1 MSSDTVRIVTGEWS
15 PYISERFVGGG
26 ISCHIVREAFARMGH
41 EVEYTFTMPWIE
53 RIYELARAGEFD
65 ATMAWRAT
73 PVRLEHFVSS
83 AEPVMENRYV
93 FFHLR
98 EVPFDW
104 RRFEDLA
111 GLPIAGTRGFNYGD
125 RFRAEDAAGRLDVR
139 YSDTT
144 RESFAKLLE
153 GSVRLVAHDQ
163 GVGHED
169 LRAHFSPA
177 ERARITFHPRMTDH
191 HLSNVIFPR
200 VQLERSQALR
210 DAFDQG
216 LAEITRSGEVARWV
230 EDFKHGRYGNAPFEG
245 DYWTLTSPLVAEDGP
260 VVTSAPG
267 PAGS

>member
-1 MSSDTVRIVTGEWS
+1 MNAKTVRIVTGEWS
-15 PYISERFVGGG
+15 PYISEGFAEGGV
-26 ISCHIVREAFARMGH
+26 SCHIVREAFARMGYT
-41 EVEYTFTMPWIE
+41 VEYTFTMPWIE
-53 RIYELARAGEFD
+53 RIYELAKAGDFD

-93 FFHLR
+93 FFHR
-98 EVPFDW
+98 RDDDFDW

-111 GLPIAGTRGFNYGD
+111 GIPIAGTRGFNYGD

-144 RESFAKLLE
+144 KASFEKLLAGE
-153 GSVRLVAHDQ
+153 VRLVAHDQ

-169 LRAHFSPA
+169 LRTHFSPA

-200 VQLERSQALR
+200 VQLARSVLLR
-210 DAFDQG
+210 DAFDRG
-216 LAEITRSGEVARWV
+216 LEAITRTGEVARQV
-230 EDFKHGRYGNAPFEG
+230 EDFKRGRYGNAPFEG
-245 DYWTLTSPLVAEDGP
+245 DYWTLSNPLVAEDAP
-260 VVTSAPG
+260 VTSSPAR
-267 PAGS
+267 AGS